1 MHNKSPLESKS
12 TTPFSSLAL
21 VSPLQR
27 HLDSARGSTFE
38 WNLLKTL
45 FFCTFLCPCFCL
57 RSALLFFF
65 PVLSIKV
72 EVTTVELSQPFM
84 KTETDGFQTGTNN
97 LQNSILFPPWVSNTN
112 HIPPTT
118 ILHHPPPKF
127 NYIRDENGI
136 SSPIF
141 FFFLHLGNF
150 VKKGFLFVFYFS
162 GIDRDPIFS
171 WHSIKKN
178 ASFLVFTYW
187 HKK

>member
-1 MHNKSPLESKS
+1 MEPTKDTVFLY
-12 TTPFSSLAL
+12 FFVSL
-21 VSPLQR
+21 
-27 HLDSARGSTFE
+27 F
-38 WNLLKTL
+38 L
-45 FFCTFLCPCFCL
+45 FAF
-57 RSALLFFF
+57 RASFFF
-65 PVLSIKV
+65 PGTFYQSGSDNRWV
-72 EVTTVELSQPFM
+72 VTTFHENRNWWLSNWDKQLTKKYTFSP
-84 KTETDGFQTGTNN
+84 TR
-97 LQNSILFPPWVSNTN
+97 VSNTN

-127 NYIRDENGI
+127 NYIKDENGI